1 MVFGG
6 EPSPFAREHFHAP
19 RYNEAGFWMAWTVG
33 ALALLS
39 VVGGWIQVPGL
50 WHPLTT
56 FIEPVAEPHV
66 EASGL
71 QDLVTSILSVGV
83 AIAGIWLA
91 WAIYSASRI
100 QVPQYAAVQRALER
114 KFYWDEAYDWAFY
127 RPATWIAAYAYR
139 FVELPLIAGSIRG
152 LTFSARLLAGRTTEI
167 QTGLLRT
174 YILALGSGA
183 ALLAFVF
190 LAVRG

>member
-1 MVFGG
+1 
-6 EPSPFAREHFHAP
+6 
-19 RYNEAGFWMAWTVG
+19 MAWTVG

-39 VVGGWIQVPGL
+39 VVGGWIQIAGL

-56 FIEPVAEPHV
+56 FLEPVAEPHV
-66 EASGL
+66 EPSGL
-71 QDLVTSILSVGV
+71 QDLLTSVLAVGL

-91 WAIYSASRI
+91 WALYSAGRI
-100 QVPQYAAVQRALER
+100 QVPQYAALQRVLER
-114 KFYWDEAYDWAFY
+114 KFYWDEAYDWVFY

-152 LTFSARLLAGRTTEI
+152 LTFGARLLAGRTTDV

-174 YILALGSGA
+174 YVLALGSGA